1 MKCKCFSD
9 IDPLPLEGGWRWGV
23 MVEAAREENNVQE
36 QGKWVWRE
44 GSHENKSVLA
54 EGGP

>member
-1 MKCKCFSD
+1 
-9 IDPLPLEGGWRWGV
+9 

-44 GSHENKSVLA
+44 GSRENKSVLA
-54 EGGP
+54 QGGPSWHFHVNQLWGCYKDP

>member
-9 IDPLPLEGGWRWGV
+9 IDPLPLEGGRRWEV

-54 EGGP
+54 QGGP